1 MQRFFILLFFFTNNY
16 VADMTEEKKDRNFF
30 TLISSFLKSSLK
42 TKKKERKGKPCTVL
56 FQALHWEVKIFNQGH
71 PTTLLC
77 KITVPRRKYCLE
89 IS

>member
-1 MQRFFILLFFFTNNY
+1 
-16 VADMTEEKKDRNFF
+16 MTEEKKDRNFF
-30 TLISSFLKSSLK
+30 YSYFSVFKIVFENK
-42 TKKKERKGKPCTVL
+42 KKKERKGKPCTVL

-71 PTTLLC
+71 PTTLFC